1 MSYHLLLVAQIAL
14 GVIIGGLALSMLAA
28 AAYTFV
34 LSPLRWVWPIFLALG
49 LATTA
54 IGAAVVAYHAT
65 QPA

>member
-14 GVIIGGLALSMLAA
+14 GVIIGGLAISMLAA
-28 AAYTFV
+28 AAYSFV

-54 IGAAVVAYHAT
+54 IVSAVVTYHAMH
-65 QPA
+65 PA